1 MIMNNINESNSTP
14 PSGVGGKNIKNESNF
29 KSPLGVGGS
38 FLFKGLI
45 RDKSRSLLPIIV
57 VTVGVMMTV
66 FLEAYM
72 SGIFSDSIESTAR
85 FSSGHV
91 KVMTTAY
98 RENLSQMPNDYAML
112 EVDNTLEMLRT
123 DFPDMI
129 WTDRIQF
136 GGLLDAPDSLGNTRS
151 QGNVLGMGIH
161 LLGSSDEIQRM
172 DLQTKLI
179 EGNFPQKQGEALIT
193 KELARKMKLVV
204 GDQVTLMSASM
215 YGEMAMYNFRISGL
229 LHFGTEALDRGMIV
243 ADIDDVR
250 FALNMENAAGEIL
263 GFFSDSP
270 YDNSRAEALAANF
283 NSKNTDTQDKFS
295 LTMAPM
301 SGVGGMDFMIAY
313 SENAQ
318 FLVIFIFIIA
328 MSVVLWNTGL
338 VGGLRRYGE
347 FGLRLAI
354 GESKHEIYRS
364 LIVEALFI
372 GLVGSFIGTAIGL
385 FFSWLM
391 QKYGIDVSGMMQNT
405 QMMLPT
411 VFRSQISAT
420 TYWIGLI
427 PGVLSTVIGAMLA
440 GVGIYKRQ
448 TASLFKELEN

>member
-1 MIMNNINESNSTP
+1 
-14 PSGVGGKNIKNESNF
+14 
-29 KSPLGVGGS
+29 
-38 FLFKGLI
+38 
-45 RDKSRSLLPIIV
+45 
-57 VTVGVMMTV
+57 
-66 FLEAYM
+66 
-72 SGIFSDSIESTAR
+72 
-85 FSSGHV
+85 
-91 KVMTTAY
+91 
-98 RENLSQMPNDYAML
+98 
-112 EVDNTLEMLRT
+112 
-123 DFPDMI
+123 
-129 WTDRIQF
+129 
-136 GGLLDAPDSLGNTRS
+136 
-151 QGNVLGMGIH
+151 
-161 LLGSSDEIQRM
+161 
-172 DLQTKLI
+172 
-179 EGNFPQKQGEALIT
+179 
-193 KELARKMKLVV
+193 
-204 GDQVTLMSASM
+204 
-215 YGEMAMYNFRISGL
+215 
-229 LHFGTEALDRGMIV
+229 V

-270 YDNSRAEALAANF
+270 YDNSRAEALATNF
-283 NSKNTDTQDKFS
+283 NNKNTDPEDKFS

-364 LIVEALFI
+364 LIVEALFTGI
-372 GLVGSFIGTAIGL
+372 VGSFIGTAIGL

-411 VFRSQISAT
+411 VFRSQISTT
-420 TYWIGLI
+420 TYWIGII